1 MGRRL
6 GQHFLARHS
15 ILERIA
21 HSACPERV
29 PLVVEIGPGKGAL
42 TQHLVERA
50 DRIVAVEVD
59 PVLIPYL
66 RHKFRDA
73 PNLTVVEADVLTTDL
88 GQWGP
93 AVVIGNLPYYI
104 TSPILSRVFDLGDRW
119 QGSVF
124 LIQKEVAERLTAEPG
139 SREYGYLTV
148 HTNLYS
154 RPEYLFTVGRGAFS
168 PPPKVDSAVVRLT
181 PRDAAADFGIDN
193 IPAFLDFVSACF
205 RHKRKMLR
213 SNLATRYGREK
224 LAGVPQLQARAEQL
238 SVAELHRM
246 FVALE
251 HAGQAENR
259 ACGT

>member
-6 GQHFLARHS
+6 GQHFLGHHS

-42 TQHLVERA
+42 TQHLIERA

-73 PNLTVVEADVLTTDL
+73 PNLTVIEADVLTTDL

-93 AVVIGNLPYYI
+93 AVVVGNLPYYI
-104 TSPILSRVFDLGDRW
+104 TSPILSRVFGLGERW
-119 QGSVF
+119 QGSTF
-124 LIQKEVAERLTAEPG
+124 LVQKEVAERLTAEPG

-148 HTNLYS
+148 CTNVYS

-181 PRDAAADFGIDN
+181 PRDAAADFGIQN
-193 IPAFLDFVSACF
+193 IPAFLDFASVCF
-205 RHKRKMLR
+205 RHKRKTLR
-213 SNLATRYGREK
+213 NNLATRFGPEEI
-224 LAGVPQLQARAEQL
+224 AGAPHLQARAEQL
-238 SVAELHRM
+238 PVAELHRV
-246 FVALE
+246 FTAL
-251 HAGQAENR
+251 GDAENG
-259 ACGT
+259 ASGT